1 MARNYHLWRPINLW
15 TQVLPVYG
23 NTHTTTSVTSLQTT
37 LYRHEARDIVR
48 SCTGAGEHDAVLFT
62 GSGCT
67 GAVQTLVSALAL
79 RDEEVLS

>member
-1 MARNYHLWRPINLW
+1 M
-15 TQVLPVYG
+15 YG

-48 SCTGAGEHDAVLFT
+48 STTGAGEHDAVLFV

-67 GAVQTLVSALAL
+67 GAVQTLVSALAIK
-79 RDEEVLS
+79 DEEVKVL